1 MDLNEFIRDVAD
13 FPVDGVVFKDICPL
27 LQNTAAFRYAVN
39 AMVEQVSELDVDVIA
54 APDARG
60 FIFGVPMALALN
72 LPFVPIRKAGKLP
85 YQTSSFSYELEYG
98 RDTLEMH
105 VDAIQM
111 GQHVLLVDDLLA
123 TGGTIAACGSLVE
136 QQGGIIAG
144 YSFLIE
150 LEFLS
155 GREKLANAEIHRLLS
170 Y

>member
-39 AMVEQVSELDVDVIA
+39 TMVEQVSELDVDVIA

-72 LPFVPIRKAGKLP
+72 LPFVPIRKSGKLP

-98 RDTLEMH
+98 SDTLEMH
-105 VDAIQM
+105 VDAIQT

-123 TGGTIAACGSLVE
+123 TGGTIAACGNLVE

-144 YSFLIE
+144 YSFVIE

>member
-1 MDLNEFIRDVAD
+1 
-13 FPVDGVVFKDICPL
+13 
-27 LQNTAAFRYAVN
+27 
-39 AMVEQVSELDVDVIA
+39 
-54 APDARG
+54 
-60 FIFGVPMALALN
+60 
-72 LPFVPIRKAGKLP
+72 
-85 YQTSSFSYELEYG
+85 
-98 RDTLEMH
+98 
-105 VDAIQM
+105 M